1 MVFCSPEIFVIKTQK
16 TMKNMFRTFFA
27 FSAAASLLVACTG
40 GVTTENF
47 TQYVDTGIGTGGHGH
62 VFVGANVPFGLV
74 QLGPTSIPQ
83 TWDWCSGYHVSDSTV
98 IGFSH
103 THLSGTGIG
112 DLFDITVMPVI
123 GDVTYAR
130 GTEDDP
136 ASGLWSYA
144 DRSREISV
152 PGYYSVPL
160 VRYGIVAELTATQ
173 RVGFHRYTFPASKNS
188 AIVFDLEN
196 GGCWDK
202 ATDTHIEAVGVDGG
216 IVPDGGSA
224 SAIRGWRYS
233 TGWSK
238 DQKLYF
244 YAEFSKPF
252 DSIETIGRTGVRDG
266 DMVMEMP
273 GFARLNFSTSEGE
286 QLLVKVALSP
296 VSMDGAKANMAAELA
311 GWDFDATAAAA
322 DKAWNN
328 ELGKVR
334 IKTADETARKV
345 FYTALYH
352 TMTAPS
358 VFCDVDGS
366 YRGSD
371 AKNYPDGGF
380 VNYTTFSLWDTYR
393 AAMPLF
399 SIIHPE
405 KENDIVNTMLH
416 IYSQQGKLPVWHLMG
431 CETDCMVGNPGI
443 PPVAD
448 AILKGYDGFDMKL
461 AYEALKASAMR
472 PDRGQDL
479 RMEYGYIPCDLFN
492 EAVAYDMEY
501 AIADWAVAQVAAK
514 FAQEETDPDLK
525 SEYEKDYA
533 YFLER
538 SHSYRNF
545 FDPETGFMRGKTAGG
560 GFRVPF
566 NPFSSEHRADD
577 YCEGNAWQYT
587 WLVPHDFDGLAAC
600 FGSKEA
606 LISKLDSLFT
616 VSSVVDGGVAS
627 PDISGLIGQ
636 YAHGNEPSHHI
647 IYFYTM
653 AGQPWKT
660 AEKVREVLS
669 TMYHAA
675 PDGLSGN
682 EDVGQMSAWYV
693 LSSLGFYQ
701 VEPAGGRYWFGS
713 PLFDKAE
720 IKVAG
725 GTFTVVA
732 ENNSDKNI
740 YIKSVKLNGQPY
752 RKNYIDFKDIAAGG
766 RLVFEMSSV
775 SDRQN

>member
-1 MVFCSPEIFVIKTQK
+1 MAVV
-16 TMKNMFRTFFA
+16 
-27 FSAAASLLVACTG
+27 AAAMAACSG
-40 GVTTENF
+40 NDGIENLAC
-47 TQYVDTGIGTGGHGH
+47 YVDTRIGTGGHGH

-83 TWDWCSGYHVSDSTV
+83 TWDWCSGYHESDSTV

-112 DLFDITVMPVI
+112 DLFDVTVMPVI
-123 GDVTYAR
+123 GDVTYSR
-130 GTEDDP
+130 GTEEDR

-144 DRSREISV
+144 DRSREVSV

-160 VRYGIVAELTATQ
+160 TRYGITAELTATC
-173 RVGFHRYTFPASKNS
+173 RVGFHRYTFPASDEA
-188 AIVFDLEN
+188 AIIFDLEN
-196 GGCWDK
+196 GGCWDN
-202 ATDTHIEAVGVDGG
+202 ATDTNVEAVDADWNALPAGA
-216 IVPDGGSA
+216 SA

-252 DSIETIGRTGVRDG
+252 NSIGIIETKGIRDG
-266 DMVMEMP
+266 GTAMDMP
-273 GFARLNFSTSEGE
+273 GYARLDFSTCEGE
-286 QLLVKVALSP
+286 TILVKVALSP
-296 VSMDGAKANMAAELA
+296 VSLEGAKANMLAELP
-311 GWDFDATAAAA
+311 GWDFDAAVKDA
-322 DKAWNN
+322 DRAWNG

-334 IKTADETARKV
+334 IETSDESRRKI

-352 TMTAPS
+352 TMIAPS
-358 VFCDVDGS
+358 VFNDADGS

-371 AKNYPDGGF
+371 AVNYPDGGF
-380 VNYTTFSLWDTYR
+380 TNYTTFSLWDTYR

-399 SIIHPE
+399 TILHPE
-405 KENDIVNTMLH
+405 KENDIINTMLH
-416 IYSQQGKLPVWHLMG
+416 IYRQQGKLPVWHLMG

-448 AILKGYDGFDMKL
+448 AILKGYDGFDSTL

-472 PDRGQDL
+472 PDRGQDF
-479 RMEYGYIPCDLFN
+479 RMKYGYIPCDLFN
-492 EAVAYDMEY
+492 ESVAYDMEY
-501 AIADWAVAQVAAK
+501 ALADWTVAQVAAK
-514 FAQEETDPDLK
+514 FAEEETDPAAK
-525 SEYEKDYA
+525 EGYEKDCA

-538 SHSYRNF
+538 SRSYRNL
-545 FDPETGFMRGKTAGG
+545 FDPETGFMRGKTAKGE
-560 GFRVPF
+560 FRAPF

-587 WLVPHDFDGLAAC
+587 WLVPHDLDGLAEC
-600 FGSKEA
+600 FGSMET
-606 LISKLDSLFT
+606 LLTKLDSLFT
-616 VSSVVDGGVAS
+616 VSSAIAGGETS

-647 IYFYTM
+647 LYFYTI
-653 AGQPWKT
+653 AGYPWKT
-660 AEKVREVLS
+660 AEKVREVLN

-713 PLFDKAE
+713 PLFDKVE

-725 GTFTVVA
+725 GTFRIVA
-732 ENNSDKNI
+732 DNNSDENI
-740 YIKSVKLNGQPY
+740 YIKSVRLNGRPY
-752 RKNYIDFKDIAAGG
+752 DKLYIDFRDIAAGG
-766 RLVFEMSSV
+766 ELVFEMSSEAE
-775 SDRQN
+775 